1 MLTREGNVRTE
12 TLDRSTGGM
21 WPWLGQRVTAVVILV
36 TIMIHLVLTHF
47 MAIGELSYDNIGER
61 LAMTAVLVND
71 VLLLVAVVY
80 HALNGVR
87 MVVLDYG
94 FKGTGSRRRI
104 RRLPLGRRHR
114 RRRLRHLGPLGLGEL
129 RGAACPIIS

>member
-1 MLTREGNVRTE
+1 MRTE
-12 TLDRSTGGM
+12 TLDRSRGGM

-36 TIMIHLVLTHF
+36 TILVHLVLTHF
-47 MAIGELSYDNIGER
+47 VAIGQLSYDNIGER

-71 VLLLVAVVY
+71 ILLLVAVVY

-94 FKGTGSRRRI
+94 S
-104 RRLPLGRRHR
+104 
-114 RRRLRHLGPLGLGEL
+114 
-129 RGAACPIIS
+129 RGAAPATGWPRSSGSSASSLSSTASGPSGSG

>member
-1 MLTREGNVRTE
+1 
-12 TLDRSTGGM
+12 M

-36 TIMIHLVLTHF
+36 TILVHLVLTHF
-47 MAIGELSYDNIGER
+47 VAIGELSYDDIGER

-71 VLLLVAVVY
+71 VLLLVAVTF

-94 FKGTGSRRRI
+94 FKSTGARRGLAVFLWLVGI
-104 RRLPLGRRHR
+104 LGVVYGIWA
-114 RRRLRHLGPLGLGEL
+114 LWVWV
-129 RGAACPIIS
+129 S

>member
-1 MLTREGNVRTE
+1 MRTE
-12 TLDRSTGGM
+12 TLDRSVGGM

-36 TIMIHLVLTHF
+36 TIMVHLVLTHF
-47 MAIGELSYDNIGER
+47 VAIGQLSYENIGER

-94 FKGTGSRRRI
+94 FKGTG
-104 RRLPLGRRHR
+104 GRR
-114 RRRLRHLGPLGLGEL
+114 GLAVFLWIVGIVAVVYGIWAL
-129 RGAACPIIS
+129 WVWVS